1 MMVDMFTDQAKIED
15 ALYIKEQVSNEDLEE
30 SLMYY
35 MSQQDPEVTKMM
47 TAYMGEMQA
56 QM

>member
-1 MMVDMFTDQAKIED
+1 MVDMFTDQAKIED